1 MKKRISILLA
11 AAMMLSVLTACGAK
25 TESGS
30 ASTGEAKTFVPTEE
44 VNWIVTSKAGGGSDI
59 YTRMISDIMKTEGF
73 VNQTFVVENITDG
86 AGEVGRL
93 QVAMTKA
100 ADADHTLLTF
110 NSGDLM
116 PMCLNT
122 DNRVENFTPL
132 ALMAVD
138 KQLLFTGP
146 GAKYASF
153 QEAMDAAKAG
163 TKVVIGGSKG
173 DDVATY
179 EALIAEIGLTEDQMS
194 YITYDGTGDAI
205 VACLGGHIDLVLSKP
220 AAAAQYVAATNPS
233 EHLEPVLA
241 LSTERYTG
249 NLANAPTL
257 SEIGDYENVEIPVWR
272 GVVGPKDMSAEAAA
286 FWSETL
292 GKVSETETW
301 KNDYLEKN
309 KLLSNYMTQA
319 EATEYMTQYQAD
331 YLASIGKD
339 K

>member
-1 MKKRISILLA
+1 MKKRISVLLA
-11 AAMMLSVLTACGAK
+11 AAMMLSVLTACGGK

-30 ASTGEAKTFVPTEE
+30 ASTGEAKTFAPTKE

-59 YTRMISDIMKTEGF
+59 YTRMISDIMTTEGY
-73 VNQTFVVENITDG
+73 VSQTFVVENITDG

-93 QVAMTKA
+93 QVATTKA

-132 ALMAVD
+132 AVMAVD

-146 GAKYASF
+146 GAKYATF
-153 QEAMDAAKAG
+153 ADALNAAKSG

-173 DDVATY
+173 DDIATY
-179 EALIAEIGLTEDQMS
+179 EALIAELGVTEDQMS

-220 AAAAQYVAATNPS
+220 AAASQYVEATNPS

-257 SEIGDYENVEIPVWR
+257 SEVGDYENVEIPVWR
-272 GVVGPKDMSAEAAA
+272 GVVGPKAMSPEAAA

-292 GKVSETETW
+292 GKVSETEKW
-301 KNDYLEKN
+301 KNDYLDKN

-331 YLASIGKD
+331 YLASIGK
-339 K
+339 